1 MAGSG
6 TTGREGGV
14 LMGNFERPVNV
25 GGRGGGEEG
34 IAWLVAPGLALI
46 SVTYGLARFAY
57 GLFLPEMREAFDLH
71 PSLLGLIG
79 AGSYLGY
86 CVAVV
91 ISLVYTSRTGPRLM
105 AVAAGAVAVAGMTV
119 VASSQVAWVLAL
131 GILVAG
137 SSTGLASPPM
147 GEAVARSIRHNLQ
160 DRANTLINCGTSVG
174 VALSGPAA
182 LLLTGQ
188 WRLAWMAFA
197 LVGLAVLAWNA
208 AVMPREAVQ
217 DEDQGESGE
226 PDKDGA
232 EAGEGSGRTR
242 LSFSYLIGAR
252 VRSRSLP
259 LFAAAF
265 GVGFAS
271 AVYWTFSREIVV
283 QAGGLGQ
290 TGSTLFWT
298 VIGISGLAGGAAGD
312 LVGRFGLAPVLRGG
326 LVSMAASMVL
336 LAVASG
342 ILPLAYTSAA
352 LFGSTYIMLTGV
364 LLVWSVSVFRE
375 RPAAG
380 LGAGFLLIAV
390 GQVVGSP
397 VAGALAGTTSPAIAF
412 FSFAVAAVLTARVNP
427 HPEDRSTLPPGSPR
441 SGRGAISP

>member
-1 MAGSG
+1 MSVIAMTRIVVNPGDDSEG
-6 TTGREGGV
+6 QAMMSLGR
-14 LMGNFERPVNV
+14 
-25 GGRGGGEEG
+25 
-34 IAWLVAPGLALI
+34 LVPPGLAMI
-46 SVTYGLARFAY
+46 AVTYGLARFAY
-57 GLFLPEMREAFDLH
+57 GLFLPDMREAFDLS
-71 PSLLGLIG
+71 PSLLGVIG

-105 AVAAGAVAVAGMTV
+105 AVAAGAVAVAGMATV
-119 VASSQVAWVLAL
+119 AISPIAWVLAL

-147 GEAVARSIRHNLQ
+147 GEAVARSIRNSLQ
-160 DRANTLINCGTSVG
+160 DRANALINCGTSVG
-174 VALSGPAA
+174 VAISGPAA

-188 WRLAWMAFA
+188 WRLAWTAFA

-208 AVMPREAVQ
+208 AVMPRQAVQ
-217 DEDQGESGE
+217 DEGESGG
-226 PDKDGA
+226 PDEDGA

-271 AVYWTFSREIVV
+271 AVYWTFSRELVV
-283 QAGGLGQ
+283 QAGDLGQ

-298 VIGISGLAGGAAGD
+298 VIGISGLVGGAAGD
-312 LVGRFGLAPVLRGG
+312 LVRRFGLTTVLRGA

-336 LAVASG
+336 LAVASSV
-342 ILPLAYTSAA
+342 LPLAYASAA

-364 LLVWSVSVFRE
+364 VLVWSVTVFHE
-375 RPAAG
+375 RPSAG

-397 VAGALAGTTSPAIAF
+397 VAGALAGTTSPATAF
-412 FSFAVAAVLTARVNP
+412 VSFAVVAVLTACVKA
-427 HPEDRSTLPPGSPR
+427 HPEDTGTSVSASDTQT
-441 SGRGAISP
+441 

>member
-1 MAGSG
+1 MA
-6 TTGREGGV
+6 
-14 LMGNFERPVNV
+14 
-25 GGRGGGEEG
+25 
-34 IAWLVAPGLALI
+34 
-46 SVTYGLARFAY
+46 
-57 GLFLPEMREAFDLH
+57 
-71 PSLLGLIG
+71 
-79 AGSYLGY
+79 
-86 CVAVV
+86 
-91 ISLVYTSRTGPRLM
+91 
-105 AVAAGAVAVAGMTV
+105 
-119 VASSQVAWVLAL
+119 
-131 GILVAG
+131 
-137 SSTGLASPPM
+137 
-147 GEAVARSIRHNLQ
+147 EAVARSIRHSLQ

-182 LLLTGQ
+182 LLMTGQ
-188 WRLAWMAFA
+188 WRLAWTTFA

-208 AVMPREAVQ
+208 AVMPRKAVQ
-217 DEDQGESGE
+217 DD
-226 PDKDGA
+226 A
-232 EAGEGSGRTR
+232 EAGDSSGRTR

-290 TGSTLFWT
+290 AGSTLFWT

-312 LVGRFGLAPVLRGG
+312 LVRRFGLTPVLRGG

-336 LAVASG
+336 LALAPS
-342 ILPLAYTSAA
+342 ILPLAYASAA

-364 LLVWSVSVFRE
+364 ILVWSVGVFRE

-390 GQVVGSP
+390 GQMIGSP
-397 VAGALAGTTSPAIAF
+397 VSGVLAGTTSPAIAF
-412 FSFAVAAVLTARVNP
+412 FSFAVAAVLTACVNP
-427 HPEDRSTLPPGSPR
+427 HPEDT
-441 SGRGAISP
+441 GASATVSDT

>member
-1 MAGSG
+1 VGGSG
-6 TTGREGGV
+6 TTGREDGAPVGGP
-14 LMGNFERPVNV
+14 ERPANV
-25 GGRGGGEEG
+25 GGRGGKER

-46 SVTYGLARFAY
+46 AVTYGLARFAY
-57 GLFLPEMREAFDLH
+57 GLYLPEMRDAFDLS

-86 CVAVV
+86 CVAVI
-91 ISLVYTSRTGPRLM
+91 ISLVYTSRVGPRLM
-105 AVAAGAVAVAGMTV
+105 AIAAGAVAVAGMAV
-119 VASSQVAWVLAL
+119 VAGSPVAWVLAL

-147 GEAVARSIRHNLQ
+147 GEAVVHSIRHSLQ
-160 DRANTLINCGTSVG
+160 DRANALINCGTSVG

-188 WRLAWMAFA
+188 WRLAWTAFA

-208 AVMPREAVQ
+208 AVMPRNAVQ
-217 DEDQGESGE
+217 DEGESGE
-226 PDKDGA
+226 SDKDSA
-232 EAGEGSGRTR
+232 EADDGSGRTR
-242 LSFSYLIGAR
+242 LSFTYLVGAR

-312 LVGRFGLAPVLRGG
+312 LVRRFGLTTVLRGS
-326 LVSMAASMVL
+326 LASMAASMVL
-336 LAVASG
+336 LAVVPSV
-342 ILPLAYTSAA
+342 LPLAYTSAA

-364 LLVWSVSVFRE
+364 ILVWSVSVFRE

-397 VAGALAGTTSPAIAF
+397 VAGALAGTTSPATAF
-412 FSFAVAAVLTARVNP
+412 FSFAVAAMLAACVKP
-427 HPEDRSTLPPGSPR
+427 HPEDT
-441 SGRGAISP
+441 GAPASVSETQT

>member
-1 MAGSG
+1 MMSL
-6 TTGREGGV
+6 GR
-14 LMGNFERPVNV
+14 
-25 GGRGGGEEG
+25 
-34 IAWLVAPGLALI
+34 LVPPGLAMI
-46 SVTYGLARFAY
+46 AVTYGLARFAY
-57 GLFLPEMREAFDLH
+57 GLFLPDMREAFDLS
-71 PSLLGLIG
+71 PSLLGVIG

-105 AVAAGAVAVAGMTV
+105 AVAAGAVAVAGMATV
-119 VASSQVAWVLAL
+119 AISPMAWVLAL

-147 GEAVARSIRHNLQ
+147 GEAVARSIRNSLQ
-160 DRANTLINCGTSVG
+160 DRANALINCGTSVG
-174 VALSGPAA
+174 VAISGPAA

-188 WRLAWMAFA
+188 WRLAWTAFA

-208 AVMPREAVQ
+208 AVMPRQAVQ
-217 DEDQGESGE
+217 DEHESGG
-226 PDKDGA
+226 PDEDGA

-259 LFAAAF
+259 LFAAAC

-271 AVYWTFSREIVV
+271 AVYWTFSRELVV
-283 QAGGLGQ
+283 QAGSLGQ

-312 LVGRFGLAPVLRGG
+312 LVRRFGLTTVLRGA

-336 LAVASG
+336 LAVASSV
-342 ILPLAYTSAA
+342 LPLAYASAA

-364 LLVWSVSVFRE
+364 VLVWSVTVFRE
-375 RPAAG
+375 RPSAG
-380 LGAGFLLIAV
+380 LGVGFLLIAV

-412 FSFAVAAVLTARVNP
+412 FSFAVVAVLAACVKA
-427 HPEDRSTLPPGSPR
+427 HPEDT
-441 SGRGAISP
+441 GASASVSDTQT